1 MKRFVIS
8 EETEDSVGMELV
20 EDTSDADLIALR
32 DIDEIDDD
40 PTEYY
45 FYKKDISKLIEGL
58 KYFMESE

>member
-1 MKRFVIS
+1 MNRFVIS

-32 DIDEIDDD
+32 DIDEIDGD
-40 PTEYY
+40 PAEYY
-45 FYKKDISKLIEGL
+45 IYRKDIPKLIEGL